1 MAMLRLF
8 AAAREAAGVAR
19 VDLDGATVAD
29 VLDQARARYGAR
41 FSAVV
46 AVSRVW
52 VNGQPAE
59 GSTTVGTHD
68 VVAVLPP
75 VSGGSGPEAGG
86 ALATRLPPRPG
97 GDRRAWPAAPRRP
110 AVPAGASR
118 DDRFTRFLSQPAP
131 VEAPVGAVSGLR
143 PTSPA
148 PFRAALPTP
157 MSSLAPAI
165 RPVGPATS
173 GPATLAPVPV
183 APVTVAPVPTPASD
197 ADGSAVAAATALAV
211 VPEMRTARRPRQPLT
226 VVQTSDLPHGRRGA
240 LWAAVTVGAVAAGQ
254 GWLAVWL
261 GLMAFVAASQTAS
274 VWRSRGER
282 PMPLVAAGTAAA
294 VCGAAAFGFRSVTAV
309 IVLAMVLSLVT
320 RLVVQSPAPARD
332 VALTLALGVPLGLA
346 AGSLVLLRSV
356 DVQVPMLLL
365 AYAAVYDAGAYLVGT
380 GASSAWEGPAA
391 GVAALIPLTLL
402 ASLVMVPPFKGVAP
416 LLLGLLG
423 AVCAPLGPLAGSAL
437 LGDRTGARAPA
448 LRRLD
453 SLLVMGPLW
462 AWCAAAFLQG

>member
-1 MAMLRLF
+1 MAVLRLF

-29 VLDQARARYGAR
+29 VLDEARARYGSR

-46 AVSRVW
+46 AASRVW

-75 VSGGSGPEAGG
+75 VSGGSGPEGGGG
-86 ALATRLPPRPG
+86 ALATKEPSRPG
-97 GDRRAWPAAPRRP
+97 GDGRAWLAASRFPAA
-110 AVPAGASR
+110 PAGASS
-118 DDRFTRFLSQPAP
+118 DDRFTRFLSQPAS
-131 VEAPVGAVSGLR
+131 VGAVPSLR
-143 PTSPA
+143 LTSARPSRAAPPTPTSSLPPALPPVATATIATATIAPA
-148 PFRAALPTP
+148 PTATSNADGAAL
-157 MSSLAPAI
+157 
-165 RPVGPATS
+165 
-173 GPATLAPVPV
+173 
-183 APVTVAPVPTPASD
+183 
-197 ADGSAVAAATALAV
+197 AAATVRAV
-211 VPEMRTARRPRQPLT
+211 AEVRTTKHFRQPLT
-226 VVQTSDLPHGRRGA
+226 VVQTSDLPHGRRGV

-294 VCGAAAFGFRSVTAV
+294 VAGAAAFGFRSVTAV
-309 IVLAMVLSLVT
+309 IVLAVAFSFVA

-423 AVCAPLGPLAGSAL
+423 AVCAPLGPLAGTAL
-437 LGDRTGARAPA
+437 LGDRTAARAPA

-462 AWCAAAFLQG
+462 AWCAAAFLHG